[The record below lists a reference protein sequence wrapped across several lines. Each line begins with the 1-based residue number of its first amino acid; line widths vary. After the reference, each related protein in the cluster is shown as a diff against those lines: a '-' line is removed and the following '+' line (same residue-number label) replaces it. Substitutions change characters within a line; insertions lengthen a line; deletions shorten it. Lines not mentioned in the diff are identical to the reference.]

1 MRKGCEGWK
10 VLVVDNSN
18 SMTLL
23 IKHFLIGIGFDAKNI
38 YLATDGQQALMM
50 LDIREF
56 ELITTSIHLK
66 FISVESLIKKI
77 RNHEN
82 IKNRNAQLLIISGE
96 KYPSLIDKI
105 QNYGADGYLGKPFL
119 KEELAQAIEGLNQ
132 KNGFVCFEQ
141 KREKSSKPICTD
153 DQGSVDGKII
163 SAFVESAVESFGQY
177 MIAAEPGDPI
187 ENGDVEGDFS
197 SLIDLTDEEH
207 KVRLL
212 IFLYFPKNVACS
224 IYEMI
229 FGEIDLSMIC
239 GVVEE
244 LGNIIGGIV
253 KVKIADYSND
263 IFKLVHSNE
272 STQNLNGTGLNF
284 QLGLPKAKM
293 GEVEWNEVSENSGPQ
308 FLVPFD
314 VNGEKIQLRV
324 NFQKA

>member
-1 MRKGCEGWK
+1 MSKSYEEWK
-10 VLVVDNSN
+10 VLVIDNSN

-23 IKHFLIGIGFDAKNI
+23 IKQFLMGIGFDTKNI
-38 YLATDGQQALMM
+38 CLATDGQQALMM
-50 LDIREF
+50 LDLREF
-56 ELITTSIHLK
+56 DLITTSIHLK
-66 FISVESLIKKI
+66 FVSTENLIGKI
-77 RNHEN
+77 RSHDNE
-82 IKNRNAQLLIISGE
+82 KNRNAKLLIISGE
-96 KYPSLIDKI
+96 KYPLLIDRF
-105 QNYGADGYLGKPFL
+105 NNFGANGYLGKPFL
-119 KEELAQAIEGLNQ
+119 KDELAKAIEGLSQN
-132 KNGFVCFEQ
+132 NGFICFEQ
-141 KREKSSKPICTD
+141 KHEKSSPPVQTN

-177 MIAAEPGDPI
+177 MISADPGEAI
-187 ENGDVEGDFS
+187 EKCDAKGDFS

-212 IFLYFPKNVACS
+212 IFLYFPKNVACT

-253 KVKIADYSND
+253 KVKIAEYSNE

-272 STQNLNGTGLNF
+272 SSNHLNGTGLNF

-293 GEVEWNEVSENSGPQ
+293 GEVEWDEVSESVGPQ
-308 FLVPFD
+308 FFVPFD
-314 VNGEKIQLRV
+314 VNGEKILLRV
-324 NFQKA
+324 NFQEP